1 MPTEAAPASLVEEEQ
16 LLLQAT
22 STANHSFVIENDM
35 FVKDGVPFRILG
47 GDLHYFRVHPQASLC
62 VTPHLVSSL

>member
-1 MPTEAAPASLVEEEQ
+1 

-22 STANHSFVIENDM
+22 SAVNQSFVIENDM

-47 GDLHYFRVHPQASLC
+47 GDLHYFRVHPQASLA
-62 VTPHLVSSL
+62 